1 MCNSFQIKNIGENMC
16 LCPLCV
22 MVVENKKHREIIF
35 HKKNSP
41 RPVLV
46 TELLDGVLPSL
57 DSFLFVKS
65 VKVLSES
72 FRGKAFIIQK
82 PSFIQNPDLALAPWR
97 ALSWGL
103 LPLFCSALGER
114 GWSQGRW
121 KFLTLMPRRTSLA
134 TFRTMQI
141 KWPNYSFFP
150 NWNDFFTRS
159 GYIWYELAKRRCNPL
174 EDSCSWAH

>member
-22 MVVENKKHREIIF
+22 MFVENKKHTEIIF

-46 TELLDGVLPSL
+46 TKLLDGVLPSL

-72 FRGKAFIIQK
+72 SRGKAFIIQK
-82 PSFIQNPDLALAPWR
+82 SSFIQNPDLALAPWR

-103 LPLFCSALGER
+103 LPLFCSAHGE
-114 GWSQGRW
+114 GGGA
-121 KFLTLMPRRTSLA
+121 KEDE
-134 TFRTMQI
+134 
-141 KWPNYSFFP
+141 SF
-150 NWNDFFTRS
+150 W
-159 GYIWYELAKRRCNPL
+159 
-174 EDSCSWAH
+174 H